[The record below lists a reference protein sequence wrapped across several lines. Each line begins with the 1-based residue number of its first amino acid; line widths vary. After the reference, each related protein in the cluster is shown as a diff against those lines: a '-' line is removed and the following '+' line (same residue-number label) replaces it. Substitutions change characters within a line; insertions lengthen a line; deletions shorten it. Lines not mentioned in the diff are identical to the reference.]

1 MADAN
6 GLPLM
11 LGLDLGTTGARAGV
25 IDSSGRVLSS
35 AFEEYGTSTPRP
47 GWAEQEP
54 ADWWGASAAAIRSA
68 VGKSG
73 ARASD
78 IRGVGVSGQMHG
90 SVLLDAGLD
99 AVAPCIIWC
108 DQRASAQCERITR
121 EVGNETLAEL
131 AGNRALPGFTAPKIL
146 WMMEHEPGT
155 FARVRHIMLP
165 KDYINLQLTGALGT
179 DASDAS
185 GTLLFDIRQRAWSDG
200 MLDWLHIEREW
211 LPDVL
216 ESPEPLGSVTPEASS
231 ATGLAAG
238 TPVAA
243 GGADNACSAIGMGVV
258 GEGLMAVSTGSS
270 GTVLAPTGSPR
281 VDEQM
286 LLHSFCHAVPG
297 TWYLMGVMLSAGL
310 SLSWFRD
317 ELGEPEVGEAARAG
331 RDPYQLLD
339 ETASQAP
346 PGCEGLV
353 FLPYLTGE
361 RTPHPDP
368 DARGVLYG
376 IDLTKKRA
384 HVVRAVMEG
393 VVFGLAD
400 SVSLMLETGVEMHS
414 VVSGGGGS
422 RSELWR
428 RMQADVFGM
437 PIAAAGEPESAMLGA
452 ALLGGVAGGVF
463 EDVAQ
468 ACANAVNNDEPI
480 EPDPET
486 REAYSSSYDTFRR
499 LYPAL
504 RPIWSSE
511 RPEREGPGL

>member
-1 MADAN
+1 MAGAN

-25 IDSSGRVLSS
+25 IDSSGRVLSA
-35 AFEEYGTSTPRP
+35 AFGEYCTSTPRP

-54 ADWWGASAAAIRSA
+54 ADWWAASAAAVRSA
-68 VGKSG
+68 IGESG
-73 ARASD
+73 ARASG

-90 SVLLDAGLD
+90 SVLLDSDLEP
-99 AVAPCIIWC
+99 VAPCIIWC

-121 EVGNETLAEL
+121 EVGDDTLAEL
-131 AGNRALPGFTAPKIL
+131 VGNRARPGFTAPKIM
-146 WMMEHEPGT
+146 WMREHEPAT
-155 FARVRHIMLP
+155 FARVSHIMLP
-165 KDYINLQLTGALGT
+165 KDYINLKLTGSLGT

-185 GTLLFDIRQRAWSDG
+185 GTLLFDIRERAWSAG
-200 MLDWLHIEREW
+200 MLDRLQIELEW

-216 ESPEPLGSVTPEASS
+216 ESPERLGSVTAQAASI
-231 ATGLAAG
+231 TGLEAG

-243 GGADNACSAIGMGVV
+243 GGADNACSAIGMGVIS
-258 GEGLMAVSTGSS
+258 EGLLAVSTGSS
-270 GTVLAPTGSPR
+270 GTMLAPTGSPR
-281 VDEQM
+281 VDERM

-310 SLSWFRD
+310 SLRWFRD
-317 ELGEPEVGEAARAG
+317 ELGEPEAGEAARAG

-339 ETASQAP
+339 QTASQAP

-353 FLPYLTGE
+353 FLPYLSGE

-368 DARGVLYG
+368 DARGVLFG

-400 SVSLMLETGVEMHS
+400 SVSLMREAAVEMDS

-422 RSELWR
+422 RSALWR
-428 RMQADVFGM
+428 RMQADIFGM
-437 PIAAAGEPESAMLGA
+437 PVAAAGEPESAMLGA

-463 EDVAQ
+463 GDVAE
-468 ACANAVNNDEPI
+468 ACASAVHNSAPI
-480 EPDPET
+480 EPDPSVGD
-486 REAYSSSYDTFRR
+486 AYAASYETFRR

-504 RPIWSSE
+504 RPVWS
-511 RPEREGPGL
+511 REEKPGR